1 MRVLFDQGVPAPLR
15 SAFVGIATVETAFER
30 GWSTL
35 RNGELKAKADKSF
48 DVFIT
53 TDKTLRYQQNLA
65 SRKIAIVVLPTTQWP
80 ALRVRADETA
90 RIATDASTGA
100 FIEIPGLPTAS
111 QSSAKI

>member
-35 RNGELKAKADKSF
+35 RNGELIAEAEKTF
-48 DVFIT
+48 DVFVT
-53 TDKTLRYQQNLA
+53 TDKNLRYQQNLA

-80 ALRVRADETA
+80 ALRIRTDEIACITA
-90 RIATDASTGA
+90 NVAAGA
-100 FIEIPGLPTAS
+100 FIEIPAAAS
-111 QSSAKI
+111 TT